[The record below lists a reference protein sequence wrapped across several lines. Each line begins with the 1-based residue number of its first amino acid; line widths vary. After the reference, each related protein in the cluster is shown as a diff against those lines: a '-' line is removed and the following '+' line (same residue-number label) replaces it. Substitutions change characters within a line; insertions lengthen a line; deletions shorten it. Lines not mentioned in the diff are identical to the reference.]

1 MDIYTYVAESNPYQ
15 AKAILHK
22 YGYSIRDAKTYADI
36 GKCLKDLVLYEGED
50 ALKDIVDNHPD
61 KGIILELYQPKE
73 KSAECKGG
81 SCNCAKC
88 ISKEL
93 QYMNFSGK
101 DEEKSGKS
109 IREVSI
115 FILASA
121 LLLASAIIV
130 KK

>member
-22 YGYSIRDAKTYADI
+22 YGYSVRDAKTNTDI

-50 ALKDIVDNHPD
+50 ALRDIVDNHPD
-61 KGIILELYQPKE
+61 KGIILEMYQPKQN
-73 KSAECKGG
+73 SSECKGG

-88 ISKEL
+88 ISKEI

>member
-1 MDIYTYVAESNPYQ
+1 MDIYTYVASSNPYQ
-15 AKAILHK
+15 ARAILHK
-22 YGYSIRDAKTYADI
+22 YGYSVKNANTSVDI

-50 ALKDIVDNHPD
+50 ALFDILESHPD
-61 KGIILELYQPKE
+61 KGIILERFQVKQNVG
-73 KSAECKGG
+73 ECKNG

-101 DEEKSGKS
+101 DEQKSS
-109 IREVSI
+109 RSVREISI

>member
-22 YGYSIRDAKTYADI
+22 YGYSVRNAKTNTDI

-61 KGIILELYQPKE
+61 KGIILELYQPKQN
-73 KSAECKGG
+73 SSECKGA
-81 SCNCAKC
+81 SCGCAKC
-88 ISKEL
+88 ISKEI

-101 DEEKSGKS
+101 DEAKSGKS

>member
-1 MDIYTYVAESNPYQ
+1 MDIYTYVASSNPYQ

-22 YGYSIRDAKTYADI
+22 YGYSIKNAQTSVDI

-50 ALKDIVDNHPD
+50 ALYDILDNHPD
-61 KGIILELYQPKE
+61 KGIILERYQVKDN
-73 KSAECKGG
+73 KGECKVG
-81 SCNCAKC
+81 SCSCAKC
-88 ISKEL
+88 ISKEI

-101 DEEKSGKS
+101 DEEKSGRS

>member
-1 MDIYTYVAESNPYQ
+1 MDIYTYVASSNPYQ

-22 YGYSIRDAKTYADI
+22 YGYSVKNANTSADI
-36 GKCLKDLVLYEGED
+36 GTCLKNLVIYEGED
-50 ALKDIVDNHPD
+50 AFKDIVDSHPD
-61 KGIILELYQPKE
+61 KGLILEMYQPKQN
-73 KSAECKGG
+73 SSECKGG
-81 SCNCAKC
+81 SCACAKC
-88 ISKEL
+88 ITKEI

-101 DEEKSGKS
+101 DEEKSGRS

>member
-1 MDIYTYVAESNPYQ
+1 MDIYTYVASSNPYQ

-22 YGYSIRDAKTYADI
+22 YGYSVRNAKTSADI
-36 GKCLKDLVLYEGED
+36 GTCLKDLVIYEGED
-50 ALKDIVDNHPD
+50 ALKDIIDSHPD
-61 KGIILELYQPKE
+61 KGIILEMYQPKQN
-73 KSAECKGG
+73 SSECKGG
-81 SCNCAKC
+81 SCGCAKC
-88 ISKEL
+88 ITKEI

-101 DEEKSGKS
+101 DEEKSGRS

>member
-1 MDIYTYVAESNPYQ
+1 MDIYTYVATSNPYQ

-22 YGYSIRDAKTYADI
+22 YGYSVRNAKDTVDI

-50 ALKDIVDNHPD
+50 ALFDILDSHPD
-61 KGIILELYQPKE
+61 KGIILERYQVKE
-73 KSAECKGG
+73 NKTECKSG

-101 DEEKSGKS
+101 DEEKSGRS

>member
-1 MDIYTYVAESNPYQ
+1 MDIYTYVATSNPYQ

-22 YGYSIRDAKTYADI
+22 YGYSIKNAKTSEDI
-36 GKCLKDLVLYEGED
+36 GKCLKDLVVYEGED
-50 ALKDIVDNHPD
+50 ALYDILDNHPD
-61 KGIILELYQPKE
+61 KGIILERFQVKE
-73 KSAECKGG
+73 NKSECKGG
-81 SCNCAKC
+81 SCGCAKC
-88 ISKEL
+88 ITKEL

-101 DEEKSGKS
+101 DEDKSS
-109 IREVSI
+109 RSTREVSM

>member
-22 YGYSIRDAKTYADI
+22 YGYSVRNAKTKSDI
-36 GKCLKDLVLYEGED
+36 GQCLKDLVLYEGED
-50 ALKDIVDNHPD
+50 ALRDIIDSHPD

-73 KSAECKGG
+73 KINECKGD
-81 SCNCAKC
+81 SCGCAKC

-93 QYMNFSGK
+93 QYMNFNGK
-101 DEEKSGKS
+101 DEEKSGRS

-130 KK
+130 KR